1 MEFYSVIHVLIF
13 RGKYTDSLYFSSK
26 YIKKWIGS
34 SIDMIKYVI
43 STVKLSMAESRWG
56 DI

>member
-1 MEFYSVIHVLIF
+1 MEFYSVIHVLEF
-13 RGKYTDSLYFSSK
+13 RGKYTDSLYLSLK